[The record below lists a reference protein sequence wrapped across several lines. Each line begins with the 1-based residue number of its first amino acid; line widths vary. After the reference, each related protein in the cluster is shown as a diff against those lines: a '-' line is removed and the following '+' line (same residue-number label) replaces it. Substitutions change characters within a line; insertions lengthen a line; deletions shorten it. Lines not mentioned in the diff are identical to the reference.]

1 MPKVVSFINYK
12 GGVGKTT
19 SAYHVA
25 CSLVQHHR
33 QRVLMIDI
41 DPQTNLTFLCASVEQ
56 WERRKRNTGTITNLY
71 KRYVDRQSLDINRF
85 IWNAPVVVGRHPVSG
100 LDLIPC
106 DIDLLGEDVGGG
118 PISGAFSAFQ
128 ALQQDSQRYLRDLS
142 FLRQV
147 VRDTED
153 KYDWVIID
161 CPPNLYL
168 MTQNALHAS
177 DYYVVTAI
185 PDHLSTIGL
194 NILTRKVSE
203 IGERIG
209 RVNALAGQ
217 GETWKVAELGAIV
230 FVKVRLGGEMIT
242 NTHHNTMETIKSR
255 PYAYGKVVQKYTTE
269 LIGYS
274 EAAENR
280 VPVWEH
286 SSENARRV
294 TRNYEYPVI
303 TQELLVKLS

>member
-1 MPKVVSFINYK
+1 M
-12 GGVGKTT
+12 
-19 SAYHVA
+19 
-25 CSLVQHHR
+25 
-33 QRVLMIDI
+33 
-41 DPQTNLTFLCASVEQ
+41 
-56 WERRKRNTGTITNLY
+56 
-71 KRYVDRQSLDINRF
+71 
-85 IWNAPVVVGRHPVSG
+85 SG

-118 PISGAFSAFQ
+118 PIAGAFSAFQ
-128 ALQQDSQRYLRDLS
+128 ALQQDSQRYIRDLS

-147 VRDTED
+147 VLDTED
-153 KYDWVIID
+153 KYDWVVID

-194 NILTRKVSE
+194 NILTRKVGE
-203 IGERIG
+203 IGERI
-209 RVNALAGQ
+209 VAVKALAGQ
-217 GETWKVAELGAIV
+217 GDTRTVAELGAIV

-242 NTHHNTMETIKSR
+242 NTHHNTMEAIKGR
-255 PYAYGKVVQKYTTE
+255 PYTHGKVVQKYTTE

-286 SSENARRV
+286 NSENARRV
-294 TRNYEYPVI
+294 TRNFEYPVI
-303 TQELLVKLS
+303 TQELLVRLS